1 MSDTEAT
8 SNIIVAMINN
18 GLLHAPEEVA
28 EAYKTIYQS
37 VAVPYENEE

>member
-18 GLLHAPEEVA
+18 KFVSTPEEIA
-28 EAYKTIYQS
+28 TAYKEIFK
-37 VAVPYENEE
+37 AVYKPLED